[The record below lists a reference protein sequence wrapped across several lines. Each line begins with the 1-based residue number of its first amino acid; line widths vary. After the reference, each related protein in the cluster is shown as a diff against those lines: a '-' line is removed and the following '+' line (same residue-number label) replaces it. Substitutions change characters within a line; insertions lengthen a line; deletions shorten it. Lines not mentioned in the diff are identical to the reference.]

1 MATASLLLLTLT
13 VLLSSLH
20 PSTSQV
26 IVSSSSSLP
35 DPVITPSLK
44 PSLPSSRPR
53 GQSDVPVRVNNRD
66 WPTERAG
73 GGQAGSD
80 LGQGG
85 GEMGTPTTKT
95 RTTDQSQPLSPS
107 QKLKSGSTQSQST
120 SVEAWTGTMVT
131 AEPSGVSSAKIP
143 TALPPTKSSGAE
155 PLTSG
160 GRTSDGP
167 IIPEDLDDWPA
178 TGSGSELVPTVVVK
192 EESLVALTTPDE
204 MPQFRPQAQTEF
216 SGGPSSKMAEAQ
228 TTPTVSLTVQ
238 PRLSGLTTSNR
249 IVSTQS
255 SDIRV
260 TAVPVVTQPTFIGG
274 VVTGN
279 MTDNATTPTDGPIAG
294 QTPTVT
300 SPSLRP
306 ITPGS
311 INEQPKSVAPQGTIP
326 SSTNQQPSTTT
337 QGATT
342 TTTTNKTATKA
353 EPRSTSSSTTN
364 QPKKATEPER
374 TTTSTTKQSTKTGT
388 TPLLITPTLQIFQG
402 RYVPKNDSRPA
413 QRNHSIPM
421 GRPHLPPSSTPATPS
436 PPPSSFPS
444 PNGTSLLWDDL
455 SRTLAFAWELH
466 VYGSAGLFLLLL
478 AGAALGLA
486 LSPSMHCPHRGAL
499 TLANAL
505 LLIVG
510 AARAALFMIDPYGTR
525 KILPR
530 PAVTALYNLA
540 LPLLVWAQ
548 AALALLAMKG
558 TGVSLLPSALE
569 RPPLV
574 AVLAVL
580 QCTLLLA
587 ADLLSPALSPAVPVT
602 LQSLSLC
609 WGLALCLGYLCYV
622 FPRLRHP
629 TAQPPVPE
637 EGRAVKA
644 WPGGRRTGLVLGR
657 VLAVCALLGVLCCG
671 LHVHATLWLYG
682 LLGDWRR
689 FCWGWWLV
697 HFWARLL
704 ELAWAF
710 SLLLL
715 GSWVFWRPRGA
726 RGRGDGVA
734 GEGRLG
740 GDLPSPGQSSGSTHK
755 HTCWAKI
762 VQSLTGKPCGKSE
775 SNGVGGSV
783 GGGGG
788 AGELPNNWAGQ
799 ERSGADISK
808 SLIRNQNREA
818 PPSQPR
824 CVKDSNRGRNQRGM
838 SAERGMSDGS
848 TGSLLRLQPLG
859 QPLQHSLSGSVEQE
873 KESGVSLYDFDLRPP
888 SPIDLGRS
896 IDEALHREHLLHGG
910 SLFQPLCAPS
920 PTPSPGSAVSQGGPW
935 LRRNSDPQISDSSED
950 RSARTES
957 SVPLGGSVLSSVPSR
972 QVTAPPTPSHQGH
985 RWAGDGGGSVPSSVS
1000 CPVSLRPSRTSTVH
1014 LLRDDGGDD
1023 TRPFL
1028 TPDSETQSG
1037 RAGREG
1043 AGGKS
1048 YLEVSRQDDSAS
1060 VSSEIIDL

>member
-1 MATASLLLLTLT
+1 MATASLLLTLT
-13 VLLSSLH
+13 FLLFSLH

-26 IVSSSSSLP
+26 IVSSSTSSSSLP
-35 DPVITPSLK
+35 DPVISTPLK
-44 PSLPSSRPR
+44 PSFPSSRPR

-73 GGQAGSD
+73 GGQVGSD
-80 LGQGG
+80 LGQVGE
-85 GEMGTPTTKT
+85 EMGT

-107 QKLKSGSTQSQST
+107 QKLNSGSTQSQST

-131 AEPSGVSSAKIP
+131 AEPSGVSSAKGP
-143 TALPPTKSSGAE
+143 TALPPTKSSGDE
-155 PLTSG
+155 RLTSR

-178 TGSGSELVPTVVVK
+178 TGSGSELVPTVIVK
-192 EESLVALTTPDE
+192 GESLVALTTLDE
-204 MPQFRPQAQTEF
+204 MPQFRSQAQTEF
-216 SGGPSSKMAEAQ
+216 SRGLVSKMAEAQ
-228 TTPTVSLTVQ
+228 TTPMVSLTVQ
-238 PRLSGLTTSNR
+238 PRLSGLTIANR
-249 IVSTQS
+249 ILSTQS
-255 SDIRV
+255 PDRV
-260 TAVPVVTQPTFIGG
+260 TAVPVVTQSTFIGG
-274 VVTGN
+274 VV
-279 MTDNATTPTDGPIAG
+279 
-294 QTPTVT
+294 
-300 SPSLRP
+300 
-306 ITPGS
+306 
-311 INEQPKSVAPQGTIP
+311 
-326 SSTNQQPSTTT
+326 
-337 QGATT
+337 
-342 TTTTNKTATKA
+342 
-353 EPRSTSSSTTN
+353 
-364 QPKKATEPER
+364 
-374 TTTSTTKQSTKTGT
+374 TGT
-388 TPLLITPTLQIFQG
+388 TPLLITPTLQIVRG
-402 RYVPKNDSRPA
+402 RYVPKNDSRLA
-413 QRNHSIPM
+413 QRNHSIPV
-421 GRPHLPPSSTPATPS
+421 GRPRLPPSSTPPPS
-436 PPPSSFPS
+436 PSSFPS

-455 SRTLAFAWELH
+455 SRTLSFAWELH

-505 LLIVG
+505 LLLVG
-510 AARAALFMIDPYGTR
+510 AARATLFMIDPYGTR

-530 PAVTALYNLA
+530 PAVTALYNLP
-540 LPLLVWAQ
+540 LPLLVWTQ

-609 WGLALCLGYLCYV
+609 WGLALCLGYLCYI

-629 TAQPPVPE
+629 TAQPPVLE
-637 EGRAVKA
+637 EGRAVNA
-644 WPGGRRTGLVLGR
+644 WPGRRRAGLVLGR

-671 LHVHATLWLYG
+671 LHVHSTLWLYG
-682 LLGDWRR
+682 MLGDWRR

-726 RGRGDGVA
+726 RDRGDGGA
-734 GEGRLG
+734 GEGRAG
-740 GDLPSPGQSSGSTHK
+740 VDLPTPGQSSGSTHK

-783 GGGGG
+783 GGG

-808 SLIRNQNREA
+808 SLIRNREA
-818 PPSQPR
+818 PPSQQR
-824 CVKDSNRGRNQRGM
+824 CVKDSNRGRNQRGR

-859 QPLQHSLSGSVEQE
+859 RPLQHSQSGSLEQE

-950 RSARTES
+950 RSARTEF

-972 QVTAPPTPSHQGH
+972 QVTAPPTPSNQGH
-985 RWAGDGGGSVPSSVS
+985 RWAGDGGVSVPSSVS
-1000 CPVSLRPSRTSTVH
+1000 CPVSLRPSRTSTGH
-1014 LLRDDGGDD
+1014 LGNEGGDD

-1037 RAGREG
+1037 RAGRED
-1043 AGGKS
+1043 GKS

-1060 VSSEIIDL
+1060 VSSEIINL

>member
-1 MATASLLLLTLT
+1 MANASLLLTLT
-13 VLLSSLH
+13 FLLSSLH

-26 IVSSSSSLP
+26 IVSSSTSSSSLP
-35 DPVITPSLK
+35 DPVISTPLK
-44 PSLPSSRPR
+44 PSFPSSHPR

-73 GGQAGSD
+73 GGQVGSD
-80 LGQGG
+80 LGQVGE
-85 GEMGTPTTKT
+85 EMGT
-95 RTTDQSQPLSPS
+95 RTTDQSQPVSPS
-107 QKLKSGSTQSQST
+107 QKLNSGSTQSQST

-131 AEPSGVSSAKIP
+131 AEPSGVSSAKGP
-143 TALPPTKSSGAE
+143 TALPPTKSSGDE
-155 PLTSG
+155 RLTSR

-178 TGSGSELVPTVVVK
+178 TGSGSELVPTVIVK
-192 EESLVALTTPDE
+192 GESLVALTTLDE

-216 SGGPSSKMAEAQ
+216 SRGLVSKMAEAQ
-228 TTPTVSLTVQ
+228 TTPMVSLTVQ
-238 PRLSGLTTSNR
+238 PRLSGLTIANR
-249 IVSTQS
+249 FLSTQS
-255 SDIRV
+255 PDRV

-274 VVTGN
+274 VVTG
-279 MTDNATTPTDGPIAG
+279 
-294 QTPTVT
+294 
-300 SPSLRP
+300 
-306 ITPGS
+306 
-311 INEQPKSVAPQGTIP
+311 
-326 SSTNQQPSTTT
+326 
-337 QGATT
+337 
-342 TTTTNKTATKA
+342 
-353 EPRSTSSSTTN
+353 
-364 QPKKATEPER
+364 
-374 TTTSTTKQSTKTGT
+374 T
-388 TPLLITPTLQIFQG
+388 TPLLITPTLQIVRG
-402 RYVPKNDSRPA
+402 RYVPKNDSRLA
-413 QRNHSIPM
+413 QRNHSIPV
-421 GRPHLPPSSTPATPS
+421 GRPRLPPSSTPS
-436 PPPSSFPS
+436 LSPSSFPS

-455 SRTLAFAWELH
+455 SRTLSFAWELH

-505 LLIVG
+505 LLLVG

-530 PAVTALYNLA
+530 PAVTALYNLP
-540 LPLLVWAQ
+540 LPLLVWTQ

-609 WGLALCLGYLCYV
+609 WGLALCLGYLCYI

-629 TAQPPVPE
+629 TAQPPVLE

-644 WPGGRRTGLVLGR
+644 WPGRRRAGLVLGR

-671 LHVHATLWLYG
+671 LHVHSTLWLYG
-682 LLGDWRR
+682 MLGDWRR

-726 RGRGDGVA
+726 RDRGDGGA
-734 GEGRLG
+734 GEGRAG
-740 GDLPSPGQSSGSTHK
+740 VDLPSPGQSSGSTHK

-783 GGGGG
+783 GGG

-808 SLIRNQNREA
+808 SLIRNREA

-824 CVKDSNRGRNQRGM
+824 CVKDSNRGRNQRGR

-848 TGSLLRLQPLG
+848 TGSLLQLQPLG
-859 QPLQHSLSGSVEQE
+859 RPLQHSQSGSLEQE

-950 RSARTES
+950 RSARTEF

-972 QVTAPPTPSHQGH
+972 QVTAPPTPSNQGH
-985 RWAGDGGGSVPSSVS
+985 RWAGDGGVSVPSSVS
-1000 CPVSLRPSRTSTVH
+1000 CPVSLRPSRTSTGH
-1014 LLRDDGGDD
+1014 LGNEGGDD

-1037 RAGREG
+1037 RAGRED
-1043 AGGKS
+1043 GKS

-1060 VSSEIIDL
+1060 VSSEIINL

>member
-1 MATASLLLLTLT
+1 
-13 VLLSSLH
+13 
-20 PSTSQV
+20 
-26 IVSSSSSLP
+26 
-35 DPVITPSLK
+35 
-44 PSLPSSRPR
+44 
-53 GQSDVPVRVNNRD
+53 
-66 WPTERAG
+66 
-73 GGQAGSD
+73 
-80 LGQGG
+80 
-85 GEMGTPTTKT
+85 MGT

-107 QKLKSGSTQSQST
+107 QKLNIGSTQSQST
-120 SVEAWTGTMVT
+120 SVEAWTGTMET
-131 AEPSGVSSAKIP
+131 AEPSGVSSAKGP
-143 TALPPTKSSGAE
+143 TALPPTKSSGDE
-155 PLTSG
+155 RLTSR

-167 IIPEDLDDWPA
+167 IIPEDLDDWLA
-178 TGSGSELVPTVVVK
+178 TGSGSELVPTVIVK
-192 EESLVALTTPDE
+192 EESLVALTTLDD

-216 SGGPSSKMAEAQ
+216 SRGLVSNMAEAQ

-238 PRLSGLTTSNR
+238 PRLSGLTIANR
-249 IVSTQS
+249 ILSTQS
-255 SDIRV
+255 PDRV
-260 TAVPVVTQPTFIGG
+260 TAIPVVTQPAFIGG

-279 MTDNATTPTDGPIAG
+279 ISDNATTPTDRPIAG

-300 SPSLRP
+300 SPLPRP

-311 INEQPKSVAPQGTIP
+311 
-326 SSTNQQPSTTT
+326 TNQQPHSVTPQGTTT
-337 QGATT
+337 LGVTT

-388 TPLLITPTLQIFQG
+388 TPLLITPTLQIFRG
-402 RYVPKNDSRPA
+402 RYVPKNDSRLA
-413 QRNHSIPM
+413 QRNHSIPV
-421 GRPHLPPSSTPATPS
+421 GRPRLPPSFTPSPPPS

-455 SRTLAFAWELH
+455 SRTLSFAWELH

-505 LLIVG
+505 LLLVG

-530 PAVTALYNLA
+530 PAVTALYNLP

-629 TAQPPVPE
+629 TAQPPVLE

-644 WPGGRRTGLVLGR
+644 WPGRKRAGLVLGR

-671 LHVHATLWLYG
+671 LHVHSTLWLYG
-682 LLGDWRR
+682 MLGDWRR

-726 RGRGDGVA
+726 RDRGDGGA
-734 GEGRLG
+734 GEGRAG

-783 GGGGG
+783 GGG

-808 SLIRNQNREA
+808 SLIRNREA

-824 CVKDSNRGRNQRGM
+824 CVKDSNRGRNQRGR
-838 SAERGMSDGS
+838 SAERDMSDGS

-859 QPLQHSLSGSVEQE
+859 RPLQHSQSGSLEQE

-950 RSARTES
+950 RSARTEF

-985 RWAGDGGGSVPSSVS
+985 RWAGDGGVSVPSSVS
-1000 CPVSLRPSRTSTVH
+1000 CPVSLRPSRTSTGH
-1014 LLRDDGGDD
+1014 LGNEGGDD

-1037 RAGREG
+1037 RAGRED
-1043 AGGKS
+1043 GKS

-1060 VSSEIIDL
+1060 VSSEIINL